1 MPLLVCPGA
10 VKESATMHNQ
20 LVAGTVK
27 EKFDEHSYRVLLLKG
42 QVIQLE
48 RQVSGGGGLVLARVL
63 RASRQ
68 GREAVHAPYPIH
80 E

>member
-10 VKESATMHNQ
+10 VKESAAMHNQ
-20 LVAGTVK
+20 LVAETVK

-48 RQVSGGGGLVLARVL
+48 RQVSGGGGLVLAQVL

-68 GREAVHAPYPIH
+68 DREAVHAPYPIH

>member
-1 MPLLVCPGA
+1 MKGR
-10 VKESATMHNQ
+10 
-20 LVAGTVK
+20 
-27 EKFDEHSYRVLLLKG
+27 FDEYRVLLLKG
-42 QVIQLE
+42 KVVQLE

-68 GREAVHAPYPIH
+68 DREAVHAPYPIH